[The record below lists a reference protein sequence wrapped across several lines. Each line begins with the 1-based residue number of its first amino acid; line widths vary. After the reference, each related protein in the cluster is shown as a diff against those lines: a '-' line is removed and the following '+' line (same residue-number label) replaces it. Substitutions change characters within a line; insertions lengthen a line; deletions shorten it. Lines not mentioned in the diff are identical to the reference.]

1 MALLFVP
8 RETEPGETRVAATP
22 ESVKGWVKLGLSVA
36 VEPGAGDAA
45 GVRDQDYRDAGASLE
60 DALERADLVIAVR
73 TPSAAKVARL
83 KAGAVVASSLI
94 PTMQLDA
101 VRSLAGQRVT
111 AFGLELVP
119 RITRAQSMDV
129 LSSQAT
135 CAGYQAVLLGAA
147 ALPSFFPMLMTAAG
161 TIKPARV
168 FVIGAG
174 VAGLQAITTAKRLG
188 ATVEAND
195 VRAAAKEQVESC
207 GARFVDTGTPPDA
220 QTAGGY
226 AKEQSDEYLRKQREI
241 LGNHIAQADVLITT
255 ALIPG
260 RPAPRIVTDDMVARM
275 KPGSVIVDLAA
286 PNGGNVEG
294 TRPGD
299 TVVRHGVKLIGET
312 NLPAMVATDAS
323 RMWARNVFEFLKP
336 FVKDGSFAPK
346 WEDEVLAASCVTR
359 DGEIVHAGA
368 KAALETAPEKR

>member
-22 ESVKGWVKLGLSVA
+22 DTVKGYVKLGLSVA
-36 VEPGAGDAA
+36 VAQGAGESA
-45 GVRDQDYRDAGASLE
+45 GFRDQDYRDAGATSD
-60 DALERADLVIAVR
+60 DALERADLVLAVR
-73 TPSAAKVARL
+73 TPAAEQIRRM
-83 KAGAVVASSLI
+83 KAGALLASGLI
-94 PTMQLDA
+94 PNLQLDA
-101 VRSLAGQRVT
+101 VKALARQRVT

-135 CAGYQAVLLGAA
+135 CAGYQAVLLAAA

-161 TIKPARV
+161 TIKPARA
-168 FVIGAG
+168 FIIGAG
-174 VAGLQAITTAKRLG
+174 VAGLQAISTAKRLG

-195 VRAAAKEQVESC
+195 VRPAVKEQVESC

-220 QTAGGY
+220 QTSGGY

-241 LGNHIAQADVLITT
+241 LGQHIAQADVLITT

-260 RPAPRIVTDDMVARM
+260 RPAPRIVSDEMVARM
-275 KPGSVIVDLAA
+275 RPGSVIVDLAA
-286 PNGGNVEG
+286 SNGGNVEG
-294 TRPGD
+294 TQPGQ
-299 TVVRHGVKLIGET
+299 TVVRHGVKIIGET

-336 FVKDGSFAPK
+336 FLKEAAFQPK
-346 WEDEVLAASCVTR
+346 WDDEVLAASCVTR
-359 DGEIVHAGA
+359 DGEVVHAGA
-368 KAALETAPEKR
+368 KAALESAPEKR

>member
-22 ESVKGWVKLGLSVA
+22 ESVKGFVKLGLSVA
-36 VEPGAGDAA
+36 VEPGAGEAA
-45 GVRDQDYRDAGASLE
+45 GVRDQDYHDAGASLE

-73 TPSAAKVARL
+73 TPSSTKVARL

-101 VRSLAGQRVT
+101 VRALAGQRVT

-188 ATVEAND
+188 AMVEAND

-241 LGNHIAQADVLITT
+241 LGNHVAQADVLITT

-294 TRPGD
+294 TRPGE

-336 FVKDGSFAPK
+336 FVKDGTFAPK

-359 DGEIVHAGA
+359 DGEVVHAGA